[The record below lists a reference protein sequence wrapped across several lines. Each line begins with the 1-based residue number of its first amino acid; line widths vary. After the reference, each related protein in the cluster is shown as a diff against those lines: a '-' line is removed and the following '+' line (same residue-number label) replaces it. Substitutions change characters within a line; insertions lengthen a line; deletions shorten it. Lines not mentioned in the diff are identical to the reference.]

1 MQPPL
6 LPKIDVHWGLSRN
19 QTCHLFDEL
28 CPSFACYQR
37 LLSSKLFPVLCQRSC
52 GTDET
57 NKYFSI
63 NRQNELLLNDMTK
76 QHLQKDLT
84 ISRENPISH
93 LLSPIINSNWRCFCL
108 TTARRLLISPSY
120 CSLSLLISVSFSRSL
135 FGFGWITK
143 RCFNRSF
150 LGLSAYLFE

>member
-1 MQPPL
+1 MCIGVWVGIKHATFLTNCVLHSPVISGCC
-6 LPKIDVHWGLSRN
+6 LPNFFQFFVNVPVVQMKLISTSVSTDN
-19 QTCHLFDEL
+19 MN
-28 CPSFACYQR
+28 CYW
-37 LLSSKLFPVLCQRSC
+37 
-52 GTDET
+52 
-57 NKYFSI
+57 
-63 NRQNELLLNDMTK
+63 MTWHK

-143 RCFNRSF
+143 QVISWSQRVSIWIVW
-150 LGLSAYLFE
+150 LSS